1 MADCPGQR
9 ARPQDVSTLVRQF
22 SQARQT
28 TKAMSE
34 LGMKERLKFVR
45 QRWMDRCSGGSGPV
59 VPKDTEDLEA

>member
-1 MADCPGQR
+1 M
-9 ARPQDVSTLVRQF
+9 RQF